1 MSCGLY
7 CCGAKTIAVGDEF
20 TTQALD
26 YVKTSAQGALV
37 GQLFI
42 VVLGLIAVINFGVMG
57 LALESSIAGLSTMTA
72 AVAVMHSMLAGAM
85 YASQKPSMK
94 VSAIVFPVTA
104 VGGIAEGILYA
115 YMPSWQE
122 ADILAELFGFQL
134 IGGTLFTVSAF
145 WLAAVS
151 AVIGWGL
158 NYRPP
163 RRREEEQP
171 LLINAHNE

>member
-1 MSCGLY
+1 
-7 CCGAKTIAVGDEF
+7 
-20 TTQALD
+20 
-26 YVKTSAQGALV
+26 
-37 GQLFI
+37 
-42 VVLGLIAVINFGVMG
+42 
-57 LALESSIAGLSTMTA
+57 MTA

-145 WLAAVS
+145 WLAAS
-151 AVIGWGL
+151 AISAANCSRFSFGVFPAFGRL
-158 NYRPP
+158 
-163 RRREEEQP
+163 
-171 LLINAHNE
+171 